1 MWQKCVRYKDGK
13 DSKKGIAEVLDLR
26 ELDENLKNANIL
38 WKTDIGYILHSGRRR
53 IGKIIVL
60 AKRAA
65 CKAARVFCG
74 PLLERQ
80 IEFNALT
87 VRCLNE
93 IRKYMDTAVGLNGRI
108 ERLQEEFEA
117 ETIKNRRS
125 KQIRTGVAYKKFED
139 QMRGTRK
146 EIKNRLRTY
155 QDVIKTVRESN
166 GYQLFAL
173 DLGCGRGEWLELMQE
188 WKIAALGVDRNESM
202 INSCKKRRLD
212 VIKNDLLTHIKYQSS
227 DSVDIL
233 TAFQVVEHLHIN
245 TLTEVLKESYR
256 ILRPGGVLIL
266 ETPNPENLIVGACN
280 FYADPTHIQKIPPEL
295 LRTLVEDM
303 GYVNVK
309 VIRQHP
315 YSAIDLS
322 KADKNGANYELIAQM
337 AVFFNNCADYAVVAY
352 KRENGGPDENITM

>member
-117 ETIKNRRS
+117 EWYVMENS
-125 KQIRTGVAYKKFED
+125 
-139 QMRGTRK
+139 
-146 EIKNRLRTY
+146 
-155 QDVIKTVRESN
+155 
-166 GYQLFAL
+166 
-173 DLGCGRGEWLELMQE
+173 LG
-188 WKIAALGVDRNESM
+188 
-202 INSCKKRRLD
+202 
-212 VIKNDLLTHIKYQSS
+212 
-227 DSVDIL
+227 
-233 TAFQVVEHLHIN
+233 
-245 TLTEVLKESYR
+245 
-256 ILRPGGVLIL
+256 
-266 ETPNPENLIVGACN
+266 
-280 FYADPTHIQKIPPEL
+280 
-295 LRTLVEDM
+295 
-303 GYVNVK
+303 
-309 VIRQHP
+309 
-315 YSAIDLS
+315 
-322 KADKNGANYELIAQM
+322 
-337 AVFFNNCADYAVVAY
+337 
-352 KRENGGPDENITM
+352 